1 MKNKT
6 ENKNTANL
14 KVSHFTRSGIWV
26 TAGSMTTMLS
36 TLIICASIA
45 KTHSPKQAGLFF
57 LLLSVANFF
66 RSFSTLGVPMASV
79 RFLAEAL
86 AKDQHSRISSILT
99 KASLFAA
106 IGGVI
111 TFILIVLNRNFI
123 GLTLFRNQGFTQLAI
138 LTGLWGVLA
147 AGQTTVTEFQRGMGQ
162 IPRAVLTST
171 FPHFVVAT
179 LLVISVITRHPF
191 SLVAVILLYVLT
203 LAATVSISTVFLTK
217 HTNGISK
224 TTSRFHFWEIASV
237 SMPIWVGTVTAFLF
251 SRVNLWILSH
261 YHGAGEVAVFGATIQ
276 LVVLSGFPLL
286 IAMGTVAP
294 NISALVAR
302 KNSHDLN
309 LLLRTTAQIQ
319 FAASLAITFGIL
331 ILGRFALQIVYGDF
345 YKVGVLP
352 MIILAFGYCF
362 NAWTG
367 LPGLLLNMS
376 GHQKV
381 SMTCGIIA
389 VSLGIATSLLLVP
402 QIGITGAAIGS
413 SAGII
418 AQNLLMLLYC
428 RISFRINTWA
438 NISMDS
444 IRRIH
449 RTLIFRKGNFSRF

>member
-1 MKNKT
+1 
-6 ENKNTANL
+6 
-14 KVSHFTRSGIWV
+14 
-26 TAGSMTTMLS
+26 
-36 TLIICASIA
+36 
-45 KTHSPKQAGLFF
+45 
-57 LLLSVANFF
+57 
-66 RSFSTLGVPMASV
+66 
-79 RFLAEAL
+79 
-86 AKDQHSRISSILT
+86 
-99 KASLFAA
+99 
-106 IGGVI
+106 
-111 TFILIVLNRNFI
+111 
-123 GLTLFRNQGFTQLAI
+123 
-138 LTGLWGVLA
+138 
-147 AGQTTVTEFQRGMGQ
+147 
-162 IPRAVLTST
+162 
-171 FPHFVVAT
+171 
-179 LLVISVITRHPF
+179 
-191 SLVAVILLYVLT
+191 
-203 LAATVSISTVFLTK
+203 
-217 HTNGISK
+217 
-224 TTSRFHFWEIASV
+224 
-237 SMPIWVGTVTAFLF
+237 
-251 SRVNLWILSH
+251 
-261 YHGAGEVAVFGATIQ
+261 GAGEVAVFGATIQ